1 MEYKHSEEMS
11 QEMIWGNLRRAQVHS
26 IISACVTYSVG
37 LKMLAEGMFARR
49 KFIETK
55 GEGGCVRI
63 AEEYAVSLI
72 IKYRHSCL
80 VAIIQTLSIECLR
93 AMPLCK
99 R

>member
-1 MEYKHSEEMS
+1 MGTGTFNNKCVCDIFSCS
-11 QEMIWGNLRRAQVHS
+11 KNVGRGNVCQKEIYRNKR
-26 IISACVTYSVG
+26 
-37 LKMLAEGMFARR
+37 
-49 KFIETK
+49 
-55 GEGGCVRI
+55 GGGGVRI

-93 AMPLCK
+93 AMSLCK